1 MSDFK
6 TEKNNLLWSTQLSV
20 RYHNHRIRF
29 YDGIHML
36 STFIMILLG
45 SGTVIFAL
53 KNMDT
58 VLVMFA
64 GLLVTFFSTL
74 DLMWGTTKKSRFH
87 YDLSKRFINLER
99 EIIRIEDG
107 DLAQITDQRLLI
119 EMEEPP
125 VLRVL
130 YDYCYNEML
139 QMKGTEE
146 GNILKF
152 KWYHRLTKD
161 FTDFFPDKIKI
172 DSNWKSSRTPVA
184 GINLATF

>member
-6 TEKNNLLWSTQLSV
+6 TEKNNLLWGIQLAV
-20 RYHNHRIRF
+20 RYHQHRIRF
-29 YDGIHML
+29 YDSIHML
-36 STFIMILLG
+36 STFLMILLG

-53 KNMDT
+53 KNMDP
-58 VLVMFA
+58 VLVMSA

-74 DLMWGTTKKSRFH
+74 DLVWGTTKKSRFH

-99 EIIRIEDG
+99 EIIKIEDG
-107 DLAQITDQRLLI
+107 DLAQIINQRLLI

-172 DSNWKSSRTPVA
+172 DSNWKSSRTLVA
-184 GINLATF
+184 GICLTSF